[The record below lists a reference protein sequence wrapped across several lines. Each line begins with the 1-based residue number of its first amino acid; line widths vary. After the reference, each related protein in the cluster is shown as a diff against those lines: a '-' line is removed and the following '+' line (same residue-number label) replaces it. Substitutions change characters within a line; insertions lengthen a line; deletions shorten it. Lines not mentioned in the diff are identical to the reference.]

1 MRILVIGAG
10 GREHALAW
18 KLAQSSEVTQIYC
31 IPGNGGTANMPKCLN
46 VSLTLNDFEGMLRF
60 AEVQGVSL
68 TVIGPELPLA
78 QGIADLFQ
86 QAGLAVFG
94 PTQQGAMIES
104 SKSWAK
110 ELMQS
115 AGIPT
120 AKFATFHDPTSA
132 IAYLRQCSLPIVVKA
147 DGLAGGKGVTI
158 AETPEVAIATI
169 ESLFAGQ
176 LGTAGETVVIEDFLI
191 GEELSVLAVTDGKT
205 IRPLL
210 PARDRKRIGEGD
222 TGANTGGMGAFAP
235 SPIVTPD
242 LMAKIQSHIL
252 EPTIQALNSRGI
264 TYKGCLYAG
273 LMIDP
278 QGNPSVVEFNCRF
291 GDPETQAILPLL
303 ATPLE
308 SILLACVEGRLNQLP
323 PMQWHDQAS
332 VCVILAAPGY
342 PHKPETG
349 QMISGIGKAESLGVT
364 VFHSGTRLKN
374 NQLLTSGGRVLS
386 VTATGQNLTEAKEK
400 AYQAV
405 SHIYFD
411 GMQYRKDIV

>member
-1 MRILVIGAG
+1 
-10 GREHALAW
+10 
-18 KLAQSSEVTQIYC
+18 
-31 IPGNGGTANMPKCLN
+31 MPKCLN

-60 AEVQGVSL
+60 AQVQGVSL

-78 QGIADLFQ
+78 QGIVDLFQ
-86 QAGLAVFG
+86 GAGMAVFG
-94 PTQQGAMIES
+94 PTQQGARIES
-104 SKSWAK
+104 SKAWAK

-120 AKFATFHDPTSA
+120 AKFAIFRDPATA
-132 IAYLRQCSLPIVVKA
+132 TAYLHRCSLPIVIKA
-147 DGLAGGKGVTI
+147 DGLAGGKGVTV
-158 AETPEVAIATI
+158 AETLEVAIAAV
-169 ESLFAGQ
+169 ESLFGGQ

-235 SPIVTPD
+235 SPIVTPA
-242 LMAKIQSHIL
+242 LMAKIQSQIL
-252 EPTIQALNSRGI
+252 EPTLDALSTQGI

-291 GDPETQAILPLL
+291 GDPETQALMPLL

-308 SILLACVEGRLNQLP
+308 QILLASTEGRLEQLP
-323 PMQWHDQAS
+323 PIQWHDQAA
-332 VCVILAAPGY
+332 VCVVIAAPGY
-342 PHKPETG
+342 PDRPETG
-349 QMISGIGKAESLGVT
+349 QMISGIGKAESTGAT

-374 NQLLTSGGRVLS
+374 NQLITSGGRVLS
-386 VTATGQNLTEAKEK
+386 VTAVGQNLPEAKAK

-411 GMQYRKDIV
+411 GMQYRRDIV